1 MSVTKQ
7 RTEAQRSQ
15 VTPKAL
21 WLRVVG
27 LRSLGQQLSPAL
39 PCAQLTSLLLPC
51 QGNNVEEPKGVT
63 SEGSRPWPCPPSPA
77 PASEPSP
84 SLPLVVLEF
93 DKFLEER
100 AKVADRLPNLSS
112 PSTEGPPGPPPGTAL
127 RKKTQEKDDDMLFA
141 L

>member
-1 MSVTKQ
+1 M
-7 RTEAQRSQ
+7 
-15 VTPKAL
+15 
-21 WLRVVG
+21 VVG

-112 PSTEGPPGPPPGTAL
+112 PSTRGSSQPRDQTCVSCIAGGFFTLSHSTAQFLLQQAFWVHFRSEGSHQA
-127 RKKTQEKDDDMLFA
+127 
-141 L
+141 